1 MAIQSKTVITSMLWN
16 ILERFSTQIVSFIIS
31 IILARILSP
40 DEYGIIAIIIIFI
53 NFANVIIEGG
63 LNTALIQ
70 KKNADQTDFST
81 IFWFCL
87 LLSVVMYVIL
97 YITAP
102 LIARFYDK
110 EILIPVLRVLSLVL
124 FANSINSIQRAYV
137 SRHMLFKKLFWINA
151 VAVFISGTIGIVM
164 AYKGYG
170 VWALVGQSLTLPLV
184 CCVLMWIAVK
194 WRPTFTFSMQRFK
207 GLFDYGWKI
216 FVTNFIVAVYGD
228 IRGLLI
234 GKFYQPSALAFF
246 DRGKSLPTLLMNNIT
261 SSINTVLLPAFAD
274 EQDDRDRVKQMMR
287 RSVQVSYFFVLP
299 LLIGLICSAKSVVLV
314 LLTEKWL
321 PAVPFVQIFCIVF
334 ILMPIQNVNMTAIK
348 SLGYS
353 SITLKLEVYKK
364 ILEAV
369 ILVVSFMINVYAI
382 AWGIVLY
389 NLVCIFINLSPSK
402 KLVDYG
408 WQEQIKDVSP
418 TIIVSLL
425 MGGVVYACTW
435 LPFNIYVVL
444 SVQIVVGVLVYYLL
458 SRLFKLEGYEYIMEY
473 VQQGMNK
480 IKIRK

>member
-1 MAIQSKTVITSMLWN
+1 MQSKIVISSMLWN
-16 ILERFSTQIVSFIIS
+16 ILERFSTQIVSFVIS

-40 DEYGIIAIIIIFI
+40 NEYGIIAIIIIFI

-81 IFWFCL
+81 IFWSCL
-87 LLSVVMYVIL
+87 LLSAVMYVIL

-102 LIARFYDK
+102 LIARFYDNV
-110 EILIPVLRVLSLVL
+110 ILIPVLRALSLVL
-124 FANSINSIQRAYV
+124 FANSINSVQRAYV

-151 VAVFISGTIGIVM
+151 VAVVVSGMLGIVM
-164 AYKGYG
+164 AYKEYG

-194 WRPTFTFSMQRFK
+194 WRPSFTFSVERFK
-207 GLFDYGWKI
+207 SLFDYGWKI
-216 FVTNFIVAVYGD
+216 FMTNFIVAVYGD

-274 EQDDRDRVKQMMR
+274 EQDDKARVKQMMR

-299 LLIGLICSAKSVVLV
+299 LLVGLLCAAKNLVLV

-353 SITLKLEVYKK
+353 SITLKLEIIKK
-364 ILEAV
+364 IIEAV
-369 ILVVSFMINVYAI
+369 ILVVSFLINVYAV

-389 NLVCIFINLSPSK
+389 NFICIFINLSPSE
-402 KLVDYG
+402 KLVGYS
-408 WQEQIKDVSP
+408 WKEQIKDVLP
-418 TIIVSLL
+418 TLIATLI
-425 MGGVVYACTW
+425 MGAAVYACSF
-435 LPFNIYVVL
+435 LPFNPLLVL
-444 SVQIVVGVLVYYLL
+444 MIQVCVGVVVYYVA
-458 SRLFKLEGYEYIMEY
+458 SRMLQLEGLDYLSMYLK
-473 VQQGMNK
+473 QGLHHVKSNH
-480 IKIRK
+480 